1 MFSTTQRKWQK
12 EGKRG
17 VREEKSFW
25 SSLKSHLRFL
35 KKKQKCLCKVF
46 IILGTLSRTIAFDLN
61 EKYLVEKKIYLTPHF
76 KTGRHFFI
84 LTHTSFGVYLIHVYL
99 SDIFY
104 NSARDFHDSLVF
116 FFIRLSYPDV
126 LKLRIFFVF
135 IKQKGCVLKVF
146 NVRLVITFPNL
157 WSNDRDAAFAKLSL
171 VLYGQCLW
179 GPNES
184 NIRKNPFTPYPRS

>member
-1 MFSTTQRKWQK
+1 M
-12 EGKRG
+12 
-17 VREEKSFW
+17 REEKSFW

-61 EKYLVEKKIYLTPHF
+61 EKYLVKKKIYLTPHF

-116 FFIRLSYPDV
+116 FFHSTVISGCF
-126 LKLRIFFVF
+126 KTQNFFCF
-135 IKQKGCVLKVF
+135 HKAER
-146 NVRLVITFPNL
+146 VRTQGV
-157 WSNDRDAAFAKLSL
+157 
-171 VLYGQCLW
+171 
-179 GPNES
+179 
-184 NIRKNPFTPYPRS
+184 